1 MQECKLHYCGF
12 RLAFHSNDSEGN
24 IVDSVATSPY
34 SEGAPRHPIPLYP
47 AVRDGHL
54 RRYLQRPPSRP
65 VPRKRLMQ
73 TSPDRRKHPRIF
85 YGWYIV
91 AASFT
96 SNVFVSGAYWQ
107 GFQVFFL
114 PILNTFGW
122 SRAALSGAFSMR
134 QMETGLFAPVIGFM
148 VDKYGPR
155 RVIMSSGFVLGLG
168 MILVSFTF
176 SVWSFYLFFMIA
188 SLGASGTSHAI
199 GWAVAIS
206 RWFRRKRGIALGIG
220 MSGPVLTG
228 LVLIFVTYFVNNY
241 GWRSTVAGAGVVL
254 WLTVIPLAM
263 FIRGTPESQGLLP
276 DGGILK
282 EHDDEIKGA
291 GTSQSKPAEPGFT
304 VSQALHSRSF
314 WIASLL
320 FAGMFFGT
328 SAIQVH
334 QIPYF
339 QSVGFSTGK
348 AALTV
353 SLVFALSG
361 IGRIGAGY
369 LADYIDIRFI
379 LGGMVGFHV
388 IAWTYL
394 AIAGVDSL
402 LSALPFTIL
411 FGIPFGAMVSI
422 RAVLL
427 AQLFGT
433 RALGSLSG
441 MLQATALASGVVGPV
456 FMGWIFDVRGT
467 YDLAIWVFIF
477 VTALAIPLAFMVKP
491 SVAVQT
497 EVVAKP

>member
-1 MQECKLHYCGF
+1 
-12 RLAFHSNDSEGN
+12 
-24 IVDSVATSPY
+24 
-34 SEGAPRHPIPLYP
+34 
-47 AVRDGHL
+47 
-54 RRYLQRPPSRP
+54 
-65 VPRKRLMQ
+65 MQ
-73 TSPDRRKHPRIF
+73 TTPDRQKRPRIF

-114 PILNTFGW
+114 PILDTFGW

-134 QMETGLFAPVIGFM
+134 QMETGMFAPVIGLM

-155 RVIMSSGFVLGLG
+155 RVIMGSGFVLGLG

-176 SVWSFYLFFMIA
+176 SLWSFYLFFMIA

-241 GWRSTVAGAGVVL
+241 GWRATVAGAGVVL
-254 WLTVIPLAM
+254 WMTVIPMAM
-263 FIRGTPESQGLLP
+263 FIRETPESQGLLP
-276 DGGILK
+276 DGDTLK
-282 EHDDEIKGA
+282 VQGDELE
-291 GTSQSKPAEPGFT
+291 GTGTPLPKPAAEPGFT

-353 SLVFALSG
+353 SLVFAFSG

-369 LADYIDIRFI
+369 LADYVDIRFI

-394 AIAGVDSL
+394 ATAGVDSL
-402 LSALPFTIL
+402 LSAVPFTIL

-456 FMGWIFDVRGT
+456 FMGKVFDVTGD
-467 YDLAIWVFIF
+467 YSLAINVFIF
-477 VTALAIPLAFMVKP
+477 VTALAMPLALLVKP
-491 SVAVQT
+491 AAVQT
-497 EVVAKP
+497 GVAAKP

>member
-1 MQECKLHYCGF
+1 M
-12 RLAFHSNDSEGN
+12 
-24 IVDSVATSPY
+24 
-34 SEGAPRHPIPLYP
+34 
-47 AVRDGHL
+47 
-54 RRYLQRPPSRP
+54 
-65 VPRKRLMQ
+65 
-73 TSPDRRKHPRIF
+73 
-85 YGWYIV
+85 
-91 AASFT
+91 
-96 SNVFVSGAYWQ
+96 
-107 GFQVFFL
+107 
-114 PILNTFGW
+114 
-122 SRAALSGAFSMR
+122 
-134 QMETGLFAPVIGFM
+134 FAPVIGIM
-148 VDKYGPR
+148 VDKFGPR
-155 RVIMSSGFVLGLG
+155 RVIMGSGFVLGLG

-176 SVWSFYLFFMIA
+176 SIWSFYLFFMIA

-199 GWAVAIS
+199 GWAVVIS
-206 RWFRRKRGIALGIG
+206 RWFKRKRGIALGIG

-241 GWRSTVAGAGVVL
+241 GWRATVAGAGVVL
-254 WLTVIPLAM
+254 WMTVIPMAM
-263 FIRGTPESQGLLP
+263 FIRETPESQGLLP
-276 DGGILK
+276 DGDLLK
-282 EHDDEIKGA
+282 VQDGEIE
-291 GTSQSKPAEPGFT
+291 GTEVSQLKPAAEPGFT

-369 LADYIDIRFI
+369 LADYVDIRFI

-394 AIAGVDSL
+394 ATVGVDSL
-402 LSALPFTIL
+402 LSAVPFTIL

-456 FMGWIFDVRGT
+456 FMGKVFDVTGD
-467 YDLAIWVFIF
+467 YSLAINTFIF
-477 VTALAIPLAFMVKP
+477 VTALAMPLALLVKP
-491 SVAVQT
+491 AAVQT
-497 EVVAKP
+497 EVAAKP